1 MRLFPLSRPQDAISL
16 SLPHV
21 QAGVCVLE
29 PGANQH
35 FSSSSL
41 RLTLSSPLLPEAV
54 LDVDLR
60 TGAVAER
67 RRTVIQ
73 GRPRVNAEDFEVSR
87 LHVPVPAGGGGA
99 DAGGVRV
106 PVTLVRRRGAP
117 LDGSG
122 PLLLSGYGAYGTT
135 QEPAFSAEHLC
146 LLRRGWTLATA
157 HVRGGG
163 ELGKRW
169 HVDGRGAA
177 KRNTFSDFAA
187 VASHLVQRGYC
198 AQNRLAARG
207 VSAGGLLAGVM
218 ANEAPEGLF
227 SALVLR
233 VPFLDVATTMADPA
247 LPLTLHEQG
256 EWGPAPASDG
266 PPEALAAARAASDA
280 FVRGY
285 SPYDNVR
292 ARRYPPMMLTAALN
306 DTRVGFWEAVKFAAR
321 VRDRRTDDGLLLL
334 FVSEDE
340 GHFGPV
346 SARARA
352 FVCVCVR
359 ARGCRLSLRRVL
371 RPRVL
376 MALTPPRSPL
386 RLTVRAGATSMPG
399 ARRPSLHSC
408 TRR

>member
-1 MRLFPLSRPQDAISL
+1 MAHSAVSRCGPISLSTPLPLAPGNCTPLPPPPPRSGPPSDHCALYERRDGLPRVRLFPLSRPQDAISL

-87 LHVPVPAGGGGA
+87 LHVRVPAGGGGA

-233 VPFLDVATTMADPA
+233 VP
-247 LPLTLHEQG
+247 
-256 EWGPAPASDG
+256 
-266 PPEALAAARAASDA
+266 
-280 FVRGY
+280 
-285 SPYDNVR
+285 
-292 ARRYPPMMLTAALN
+292 
-306 DTRVGFWEAVKFAAR
+306 
-321 VRDRRTDDGLLLL
+321 DRKS
-334 FVSEDE
+334 V
-340 GHFGPV
+340 V
-346 SARARA
+346 
-352 FVCVCVR
+352 
-359 ARGCRLSLRRVL
+359 
-371 RPRVL
+371 
-376 MALTPPRSPL
+376 
-386 RLTVRAGATSMPG
+386 
-399 ARRPSLHSC
+399 
-408 TRR
+408 